1 MNKKLLLILSILMS
15 LSLFTMSCAKS
26 VTAPSQTD
34 PSSALDITKVVSSIS
49 TYGGIITD
57 GDVQIDLKNVQYET
71 IGGNVV
77 TLTYSPPTTST
88 QPVVFNENSILNKI
102 AESLQ
107 SVTDYANGVS
117 SISID
122 NWIKYETSSVQT
134 QTVVYTLTAQ
144 AIGKYGNKLYFTF
157 ELTTSG
163 NITWQ

>member
-26 VTAPSQTD
+26 VTAPSQIDT
-34 PSSALDITKVVSSIS
+34 SSALDITKVVSSIS

-57 GDVQIDLKNVQYET
+57 GDVQIDLKNVQYST
-71 IGGNVV
+71 IGGNIV

-107 SVTDYANGVS
+107 SVTYYANGVS
-117 SISID
+117 SISVG

-134 QTVVYTLTAQ
+134 VVYSLTAQ
-144 AIGKYGNKLYFTF
+144 AIGKYGNKLDFTF